1 MTGIIVEDDP
11 SLSELLAR
19 FLSEFCDEVLTSL
32 TLQDALEKMQRIP
45 PPDLVTLDLA
55 FPDSSVESTISQI
68 HKIRRFN
75 DQSVILVISGMVDP
89 IDEERVIQA
98 GADKVL
104 LKQSLIPMAS
114 STRGFLG
121 NLYDAVRAII
131 KQPVR
136 YQNNLLIL
144 ELIAERLAK
153 VSRLKTQ
160 RLQ

>member
-1 MTGIIVEDDP
+1 MIALSVEDDP
-11 SLSELLAR
+11 ALSELLGR
-19 FLSEFCDEVLTSL
+19 FLSEICSEVYLALTFK
-32 TLQDALEKMQRIP
+32 QALEHMQRVP
-45 PPDLVTLDLA
+45 PPDLVTLDLNL
-55 FPDSSVESTISQI
+55 PDSTIESTIGQI
-68 HKIRRFN
+68 HQIRRFN
-75 DQSVILVISGMVDP
+75 DQSVIIVISGVVEPLDK
-89 IDEERVIQA
+89 ERIVKA
-98 GADKVL
+98 GADACL
-104 LKQSLIPMAS
+104 LKHDLIPMAN